1 MTADKD
7 ALKMLSYE
15 LDAVVY
21 DAEHGRFDQTCIN
34 TLKMVSSGIAALTA
48 QREAAQQA
56 QEPEFVRERWNI
68 ERDGD
73 ALLVCFN
80 DHEKTEACRYR
91 RFVPEP
97 QVTQES
103 AAQNIETLKQLLGA
117 ALLRLQEL
125 GDTSFRFPDSVDTSA
140 PKTVIEATPPFG
152 VREGML
158 RAEEVCKDRAEA
170 WGHSDFQQSEIS
182 EARKRE
188 AEELADY
195 FRAEAEK
202 LPQTHVLVP
211 VDTLILMRKAITR
224 DAPYSNAA
232 IIAYDGLKESHAM
245 LRAAQEGKS

>member
-1 MTADKD
+1 MTTTTESVASRTPKHYPAAFINSIAEEGTKDEAVGWLQRIWNERCTLELEAADLRERLTK
-7 ALKMLSYE
+7 AREEPVGIVGSMP
-15 LDAVVY
+15 
-21 DAEHGRFDQTCIN
+21 GT
-34 TLKMVSSGIAALTA
+34 SGFTMATFKADDVPVGTKLYTA
-48 QREAAQQA
+48 Q
-56 QEPEFVRERWNI
+56 P
-68 ERDGD
+68 
-73 ALLVCFN
+73 
-80 DHEKTEACRYR
+80 
-91 RFVPEP
+91 
-97 QVTQES
+97 S
-103 AAQNIETLKQLLGA
+103 
-117 ALLRLQEL
+117 
-125 GDTSFRFPDSVDTSA
+125 
-140 PKTVIEATPPFG
+140 G